1 MPWRLPKSPSQNIPM
16 DIHARIAVF
25 HSLTR
30 EERKCPDRH
39 RAMASWLKTFIED
52 TPAVPVGYQ
61 MLFLFSF
68 YYGHDTEWSLIIARD
83 YYSRTRDHLAAILIA
98 VMEEE
103 FRGGIGK
110 KLYDLLTV
118 IGGLSRDWED
128 ICCFYRAMYLK
139 KNELPYEDMLL
150 KVVGINEVYPRAWL
164 ELARLHDADREKHNR
179 YLNRALQQMSTVD
192 YRDEHLF
199 TIDYFLKEVAH
210 LSTASHMQLEYFRAQ
225 LKK

>member
-139 KNELPYEDMLL
+139 KNELPSKGGSPSKHSLPCAI
-150 KVVGINEVYPRAWL
+150 GIFSRSAEKITHFPNPRHIL
-164 ELARLHDADREKHNR
+164 PTMNGP
-179 YLNRALQQMSTVD
+179 S
-192 YRDEHLF
+192 
-199 TIDYFLKEVAH
+199 
-210 LSTASHMQLEYFRAQ
+210 
-225 LKK
+225 